1 MWEEE
6 VEAVTMVEAVLVVA
20 ALLVA
25 DLHTVHLQAVFLVI
39 FKVLTMATAV
49 LRYLLHRAKQDMHS

>member
-1 MWEEE
+1 
-6 VEAVTMVEAVLVVA
+6 MVEAVQVVA
-20 ALLVA
+20 ALLGV

-49 LRYLLHRAKQDMHS
+49 LRYLSHRVRQDMHS

>member
-1 MWEEE
+1 
-6 VEAVTMVEAVLVVA
+6 MVEAVLEVA

-39 FKVLTMATAV
+39 FKVLTMATVV
-49 LRYLLHRAKQDMHS
+49 LRCLSHRAK

>member
-1 MWEEE
+1 
-6 VEAVTMVEAVLVVA
+6 MVVAVLEVS

-25 DLHTVHLQAVFLVI
+25 DLHTVHLQAIFLVI

-49 LRYLLHRAKQDMHS
+49 LRYLSHRAK